1 MADVA
6 VERRAQMFPKLSEAQ
21 VARIAVHAE
30 RRSVAAGELIFDQ
43 GQTTN
48 GIHIVLS
55 GALEIVR
62 PGLDGDDPIVVH
74 HAREFTGEV
83 NALSGRRAL
92 VRDVPVVSCR
102 GAKVLKNPTNE
113 EVADC
118 FGLTTALDGEKLRDL
133 IVVGAGPGGLAAAV
147 YGASEG
153 LDVLV
158 LETNAPGG
166 QAGTSSK
173 IENYLGFPT
182 GISGQELA
190 ARAYTPAQTFGS
202 EVNIATGAKRLAYER
217 HPYARGIHD

>member
-74 HAREFTGEV
+74 HAREFTAEV

-92 VRDVPVVSCR
+92 VRGR
-102 GAKVLKNPTNE
+102 MLE
-113 EVADC
+113 
-118 FGLTTALDGEKLRDL
+118 
-133 IVVGAGPGGLAAAV
+133 AG
-147 YGASEG
+147 
-153 LDVLV
+153 DVLF
-158 LETNAPGG
+158 LDF
-166 QAGTSSK
+166 AGLRRVVQEDS
-173 IENYLGFPT
+173 E
-182 GISGQELA
+182 ISDLLM
-190 ARAYTPAQTFGS
+190 RAF
-202 EVNIATGAKRLAYER
+202 ILRR
-217 HPYARGIHD
+217 